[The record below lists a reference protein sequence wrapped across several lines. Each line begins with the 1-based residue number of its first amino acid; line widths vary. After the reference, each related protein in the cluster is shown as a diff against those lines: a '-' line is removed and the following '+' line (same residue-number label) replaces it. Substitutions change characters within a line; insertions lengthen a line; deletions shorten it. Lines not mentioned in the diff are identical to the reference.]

1 MEAIEKDI
9 ERFLAV
15 GSGDGD
21 GYGDGSG
28 SGSGYGFGSGS
39 GDGDGS
45 GSGSGSGYGFGSGS
59 GDGDGDG
66 YGDGFGYGS
75 GDGDG
80 SGYGSGDGDGSGSGY
95 GFGYGSGSGF
105 GSGSGD
111 GSGSGSGVKEFNGR
125 KVYNIDSVRTL
136 IYAVK
141 GDVARGAAL
150 RNDMTLRVCWIA
162 KRGNFFSHGDT
173 LHEAVEAVEAKWRD
187 NRPLDDR
194 IAEFLKTHPALD
206 EPYGDLFD
214 WHHILTG
221 SCEFG
226 RRQWCEEH
234 GYKPTDSITLRM
246 FLTETAGD
254 YGGDVI
260 RQVAKEYGLEL

>member
-15 GSGDGD
+15 GYGD
-21 GYGDGSG
+21 GYG
-28 SGSGYGFGSGS
+28 Y
-39 GDGDGS
+39 
-45 GSGSGSGYGFGSGS
+45 
-59 GDGDGDG
+59 
-66 YGDGFGYGS
+66 GYGS
-75 GDGDG
+75 
-80 SGYGSGDGDGSGSGY
+80 
-95 GFGYGSGSGF
+95 

-111 GSGSGSGVKEFNGR
+111 GSGDGYGYGDGSGDGYGYGYGSGDGDSSGSGVKELSGH
-125 KVYNIDSVRTL
+125 KVYDIDRVSTL
-136 IYAVK
+136 VYAVK
-141 GDVARGAAL
+141 GDAARGAVL
-150 RNDMTLRVCWIA
+150 QKDMTLRDCWIA
-162 KRGNFFSHGDT
+162 RRGNFFAHGDT
-173 LHEAVEAVEAKWRD
+173 LHDAVRAVDAKWRE

-206 EPYGDLFD
+206 EPYGDLFE

-234 GYKPTDSITLRM
+234 GYKPTDSITLRT
-246 FLTETAGD
+246 FLTETVGN

>member
-1 MEAIEKDI
+1 MEAIEIERDI

-15 GSGDGD
+15 GSGSGS

-28 SGSGYGFGSGS
+28 SGSGYGSGYGDGDGSGSGS

-45 GSGSGSGYGFGSGS
+45 G
-59 GDGDGDG
+59 
-66 YGDGFGYGS
+66 YGD
-75 GDGDG
+75 
-80 SGYGSGDGDGSGSGY
+80 GDGDGSGSGY
-95 GFGYGSGSGF
+95 GYGSGSGSGYGSGYGSGSGY
-105 GSGSGD
+105 
-111 GSGSGSGVKEFNGR
+111 GVKEFNGR
-125 KVYNIDSVRTL
+125 KVYDIDSVPTL
-136 IYAVK
+136 IFAVK
-141 GDVARGAAL
+141 GDVARGAVL
-150 RNDMTLRVCWIA
+150 RNDMTLRDCWIA
-162 KRGNFFSHGDT
+162 KRGNFFAHGDT
-173 LHEAVEAVEAKWRD
+173 LHDAVEAVEAKWRD

-206 EPYGDLFD
+206 EEYGDLFE

-234 GYKPTDSITLRM
+234 GYKPTDSITLRT
-246 FLTETAGD
+246 FLTETVGN

-260 RQVAKEYGLEL
+260 RMVAKEYGLEL

>member
-45 GSGSGSGYGFGSGS
+45 G
-59 GDGDGDG
+59 
-66 YGDGFGYGS
+66 
-75 GDGDG
+75 
-80 SGYGSGDGDGSGSGY
+80 YGSGDGDGSGSGSGY
-95 GFGYGSGSGF
+95 GDGSGYGSGSG
-105 GSGSGD
+105 D
-111 GSGSGSGVKEFNGR
+111 GVKEFNGR
-125 KVYNIDSVRTL
+125 KVYDIDCVSTL
-136 IYAVK
+136 IYAVRGNVAK
-141 GDVARGAAL
+141 GAVLGRDL
-150 RNDMTLRVCWIA
+150 TLEDCWIA
-162 KRGNFFSHGDT
+162 KRGNFFAHGDT
-173 LHEAVEAVEAKWRD
+173 LHDAVEAVEAKWGE
-187 NRPLDDR
+187 NRPLDER
-194 IAEFLKTHPALD
+194 IAEFVKTHPALD
-206 EPYGDLFD
+206 EEYGDLFE

-260 RQVAKEYGLEL
+260 RQVAQQYGLEL